1 MKESHSNFRG
11 SVFAILG
18 AVLVAILTTFPPTSI
33 ELGAIY
39 ILFVVSAILHVLP
52 SVPIS
57 STLSISGLLLT
68 GYGVLILVSGAVG
81 ALIPSVVILAGVI
94 TTIAPQ
100 LYYDA

>member
-1 MKESHSNFRG
+1 MKGNHSHFRG
-11 SVFAILG
+11 SVVAILG
-18 AVLVAILTTFPPTSI
+18 AVLAAILTTFPPTSI

-39 ILFVVSAILHVLP
+39 ILFISLAVLQALP
-52 SVPIS
+52 SVPKS

-100 LYYDA
+100 VYYDT

>member
-1 MKESHSNFRG
+1 MKGNHSNFRG
-11 SVFAILG
+11 SVITIAL
-18 AVLVAILTTFPPTSI
+18 AALAAILTTFPPTSI

-39 ILFVVSAILHVLP
+39 ILFISLAVLQALP
-52 SVPIS
+52 SVPKS